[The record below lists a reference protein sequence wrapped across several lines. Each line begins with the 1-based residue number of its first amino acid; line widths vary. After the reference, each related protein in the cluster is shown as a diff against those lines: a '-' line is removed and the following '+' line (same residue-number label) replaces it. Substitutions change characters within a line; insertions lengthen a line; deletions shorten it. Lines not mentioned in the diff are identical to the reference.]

1 MTQVNQQTAAQLA
14 RGPSR
19 SLSGQAQFGLPQA
32 RTPPTPLLLPSPHG
46 GSRRGRAPRPL
57 ISARPGA
64 RSRRLLPR
72 ASLAPSARQP
82 LPPLSSAA
90 SRRVPVPA
98 AHPRLLSGADAENVS
113 SWRYQRAGGAG
124 SKIQPLKRRGLQV
137 ASRNCRRPRLGDGR
151 GSPDRPSRPVS
162 CSDPV
167 GFISS
172 NQTFKEGI
180 SNASLSCF
188 PYLIPIL
195 LSLRFIRFCKL

>member
-1 MTQVNQQTAAQLA
+1 MPT
-14 RGPSR
+14 P
-19 SLSGQAQFGLPQA
+19 LP
-32 RTPPTPLLLPSPHG
+32 PLLLPPPHG
-46 GSRRGRAPRPL
+46 GDRRGRVPPPSHLCAPGL
-57 ISARPGA
+57 VAS
-64 RSRRLLPR
+64 SLEHLLP
-72 ASLAPSARQP
+72 PSARRA

-90 SRRVPVPA
+90 SRRVPVP